1 MSGGEG
7 TKKIKNPKLTWLTYL
22 LKLCKLILYGKIFV
36 VPNALNHPHCQ
47 GMLMMMMMVAWFA
60 ICDSHYVTR
69 KVALASVPTFPHH
82 NLPSGRATFPGYSFS
97 RGTSIRS

>member
-1 MSGGEG
+1 
-7 TKKIKNPKLTWLTYL
+7 
-22 LKLCKLILYGKIFV
+22 
-36 VPNALNHPHCQ
+36 
-47 GMLMMMMMVAWFA
+47 MMMMMVAWFA